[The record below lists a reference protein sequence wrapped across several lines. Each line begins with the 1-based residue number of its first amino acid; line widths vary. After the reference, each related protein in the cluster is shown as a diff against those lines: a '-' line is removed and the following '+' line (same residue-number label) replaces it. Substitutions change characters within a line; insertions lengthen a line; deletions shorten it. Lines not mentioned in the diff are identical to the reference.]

1 MAGLLKNKP
10 KPSGKTAPKSG
21 GKNPPK
27 GVSPIAKTKAAPG
40 AVTPK
45 AREKRRI
52 KARDG
57 LNRMQERA
65 LQQQERADV
74 QLGSMANDMLSRVD
88 ESYEQPFD
96 FSQLPSAPVS
106 GDFNDWRTQQIDQAY
121 KMYTDRQEPQFAKQR
136 EQLEQDLYNR
146 GIPVGSGLYNQ
157 QVQELERAHNDAR
170 QSAMTNAQAIAGQNA
185 GQFFDIGSQARGNAL
200 NEGML
205 ERNMPLSEMQALR
218 GAQSG
223 FNAQNLAYNQ
233 QRGLTGYE
241 ADLQLRNARQM
252 PRGGG
257 GGNAAWQQYGFS
269 SPMEYDAYKTQK
281 EREDFLWAQQNTPKQ
296 KSINPWAGL
305 LGGVGSAAL
314 GGWASSGFET

>member
-10 KPSGKTAPKSG
+10 KTG
-21 GKNPPK
+21 GGNTPR
-27 GVSPIAKTKAAPG
+27 GIAPIAKTKAAPG

-52 KARDG
+52 KAREG

-74 QLGSMANDMLSRVD
+74 QLGSMANDMLGRVG

-96 FSQLPSAPVS
+96 FSQLPSAPVT
-106 GDFNDWRTQQIDQAY
+106 GDFNDWRTQQIDQTY
-121 KMYTDRQEPQFAKQR
+121 KTFTDRQEPQFAKQR

-170 QSAMTNAQAIAGQNA
+170 QAALTSAQAIAGQNA

-200 NEGML
+200 QEGVFA
-205 ERNMPLSEMQALR
+205 RNMPLSEMNALR

-223 FNAQNLAYNQ
+223 FNAQNLQYNQ

-257 GGNAAWQQYGFS
+257 GGGAAWQQYGFS
-269 SPMEYDAYKTQK
+269 SPMEYDAYRTQK
-281 EREDFLWAQQNTPKQ
+281 ERDDYLWMQQNAPRQKQ
-296 KSINPWAGL
+296 PSPYPGL
-305 LGGVGSAAL
+305 LGGIGGAVL
-314 GGWASSGFET
+314 GGIASSGGFNSFFE